1 MHARHIPLYYLVG
14 ALLTLFAAI
23 LAPSWWVK
31 APLLWTFAALTMVSA
46 AYWLDM
52 AGLFRKRQGGSIPW
66 YIRWLLVPFLLGVSF
81 YNWLARQRDNLPA
94 WHQVAD
100 GLYVGRRLF
109 ASDIEALREQ
119 GISAILDVTAEFDA
133 LDWSSTDADIAYLN
147 IPVLDHKAPS
157 DRQIHEAMQ
166 WLQHQRRDGR
176 KVLVHCALGRGRSV
190 FMVAA
195 YLLLRTPKRSVDE
208 VMALIQ
214 NARNVARLNS
224 LQRRQ
229 LEQFAQQHPM
239 LLAKTIWLIANPVA
253 GGGKWRDEEP
263 AIRDYLAPYFEL
275 CVHETSPEVSATT
288 LAQKALDEGAELVVA
303 IGGDGTLAEVAGVLR
318 GTEATMA
325 LIPLGTANAI
335 SQTLWGM
342 SAKVN
347 PIQLACETIIEG
359 VQHEVDVGVVNG
371 TAMLQCMAVGFQQQM
386 IERAD
391 RAAKNRL
398 GQLAYLRGLWQACSD
413 NERLEL
419 EVAIDDGSF
428 EQWQTNSLIVANAA
442 PLTTL
447 LAQGRGNPMM
457 DDGKLDM
464 TWIKPQASG
473 EQHVFS
479 LIELMYSGLTEE
491 SLDLNVG
498 HQHVQSV
505 RLRRTDNTTFGYVVD
520 GETYRA
526 DEVKVSIDAGALKL
540 LIPARVEY

>member
-1 MHARHIPLYYLVG
+1 MQARHIPLYYLSG

-23 LAPSWWVK
+23 WVPSWWLKV
-31 APLLWTFAALTMVSA
+31 PLLWCFAALALVSA

-66 YIRWLLVPFLLGVSF
+66 YIRWLLVPFLVGVSC

-109 ASDIEALREQ
+109 ASDIEALQAQ
-119 GISAILDVTAEFDA
+119 GITAILDVTAEFDA

-166 WLQHQRRDGR
+166 WLQHQHREGR

-190 FMVAA
+190 FIVAA

-208 VMALIQ
+208 VMQLIQ
-214 NARNVARLNS
+214 SERKVARLNS
-224 LQRRQ
+224 LQRQQ
-229 LEQFAQQHPM
+229 LEKFTKQHPM
-239 LLAKTIWLIANPVA
+239 LLAKSIWLIANPVA
-253 GGGKWRDEEP
+253 GGGKWREEEQN
-263 AIRDYLAPYFEL
+263 IRDYLSPYFEL
-275 CVHETSPEVSATT
+275 NVWETSEAKSAADM
-288 LAQKALDEGAELVVA
+288 AQQALREGAELVVA

-318 GTEATMA
+318 GTAATMA
-325 LIPLGTANAI
+325 LIPLGTANAV
-335 SQTLWGM
+335 SQTLWGI

-347 PIQLACETIIEG
+347 PITLACETIIEG
-359 VQHEVDVGVVNG
+359 VQHHVDVGVVNG
-371 TAMLQCMAVGFQQQM
+371 MPMLQCAAVGFQQQM
-386 IERAD
+386 IEKAD
-391 RAAKNRL
+391 REAKNRL
-398 GQLAYLRGLWQACSD
+398 GQFAYLQGLWQACSA
-413 NERLEL
+413 NEVIEL
-419 EVAIDDGSF
+419 EIAVDDGPF
-428 EQWQTNSLIVANAA
+428 EIWQTNSLIVANAA
-442 PLTTL
+442 PITTL

-464 TWIKPQASG
+464 TWIKPQVSG

-491 SLDLNVG
+491 SLDVNVG
-498 HQHVQSV
+498 HQQVQSV
-505 RLRRTDNTTFGYVVD
+505 TLRRSDGEAFGYVVD
-520 GETYRA
+520 GETYQA
-526 DEVKVSIDAGALKL
+526 DTVEISLDADALKL
-540 LIPARVEY
+540 LIPARIEY